1 MKLFLA
7 NPPVKSQLG
16 EQEKE
21 VSVPVGTGASYH
33 PGMILQHKSEL
44 LPNKKRLPFWD
55 QFKRG

>member
-1 MKLFLA
+1 MKL
-7 NPPVKSQLG
+7 QLG

-55 QFKRG
+55 HFKRG